1 MQISR
6 AEAIDIFR
14 ALQFM
19 HVEAWTNDRLQKM
32 LGALG
37 NLESENHRAIRE
49 NIERTLKAN
58 KENVL
63 VEVVNEQG

>member
-1 MQISR
+1 
-6 AEAIDIFR
+6 
-14 ALQFM
+14 M
-19 HVEAWTNDRLQKM
+19 HVEVWTNDRLQKM

>member
-6 AEAIDIFR
+6 REAIDIFR
-14 ALQFM
+14 ALRFM
-19 HVEAWTNDRLQKM
+19 HVEVWTNDRLQKM